1 MNAAK
6 VLLLVL
12 LATTTVHADDLTKMI
27 QEDLVTLG
35 YEPGNVTGEATIP
48 TVVAISKFQSEHDL
62 EVTGEST
69 PQLAGIIKAQISKS
83 PGTQPNAVVAVTAM
97 PVPTVAAA
105 PVVAAST
112 PAADPNKTD
121 LQIAQQE
128 CLQRKYEKEQAKAQ
142 KKRGIGSLVRAIT
155 RTAGQTGNIQTAT
168 EISETSNDIYSAS
181 ATAADLE
188 SAAKDLGLSK
198 SQVEKCRDP
207 S

>member
-1 MNAAK
+1 MNAARI
-6 VLLLVL
+6 LLVVL
-12 LATTTVHADDLTKMI
+12 LATTAAHADDLTKII

-35 YEPGNVTGEATIP
+35 YEPGNTNGESTVP
-48 TVVAISKFQSEHDL
+48 TAIAISKFQAENNL
-62 EVTGEST
+62 EVTGEPS
-69 PQLAGIIKAQISKS
+69 PQLAGIIKAQISKGK
-83 PGTQPNAVVAVTAM
+83 PATASASAAA
-97 PVPTVAAA
+97 PTVAAA

-112 PAADPNKTD
+112 PAADPNKTE

-142 KKRGIGSLVRAIT
+142 KKRGIGSLVRAVT

-168 EISETSNDIYSAS
+168 QISETSNDVYNAS